1 MPLRLAF
8 YSDQVIPLNAAMDA
22 RVLALIG
29 KARPRIGYVASMP
42 DPERQWFERKR
53 AYYAALGARLGPYV
67 DAATPPVDGA
77 WVELMNADAI
87 HLSGG
92 PTYRFLQWVQRS
104 GLDARLRDYALSGK
118 VLIGISAGAML
129 MTPSLCT
136 ATRCGDDPGD
146 LPPDAPALG
155 LVPFHVW
162 PHFEPEKARR
172 PEVRALLAEAAPV
185 YALPDGSGLVVEG
198 GNLEFIG
205 HVTAPGWGTGL

>member
-29 KARPRIGYVASMP
+29 KALPRIGYVASTP

-53 AYYAALGARLGPYV
+53 AYYAALGARLEPYV
-67 DAATPPVDGA
+67 DAATSPGDGA
-77 WVELMNADAI
+77 WAELMNADAI

-92 PTYRFLQWVQRS
+92 ATYRFLDWVQRS

-118 VLIGISAGAML
+118 VLIGVSAGAML

-146 LPPDAPALG
+146 LPSDAPAMG

-172 PEVRALLAEAAPV
+172 PEVRTLLAEAAPV

-205 HVTAPGWGTGL
+205 HVTALGWPTR